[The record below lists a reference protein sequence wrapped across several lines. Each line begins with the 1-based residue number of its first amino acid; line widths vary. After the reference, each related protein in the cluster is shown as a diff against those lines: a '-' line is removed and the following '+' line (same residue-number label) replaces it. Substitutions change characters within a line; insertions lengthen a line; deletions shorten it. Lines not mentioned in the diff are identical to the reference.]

1 MSLATLHHE
10 GCAAGEGP
18 VNGEKRTR
26 RNSGEGRSCTEPWGP
41 LGSERRGIIVY
52 ASRGKGTWVHGL
64 GVSDAVTS
72 TTDTSADVSGDHS
85 GGRESGNE
93 SRSGAASRLQ
103 PRQVRVDG
111 VKRLWDARICI
122 SDHETWRELPLAA
135 ALASTPHAED
145 SEDEEGHLHHER
157 EWEAKQLP
165 LCCGRWARLV

>member
-1 MSLATLHHE
+1 MSLATLHRE

-18 VNGEKRTR
+18 VNGESAQKIQ
-26 RNSGEGRSCTEPWGP
+26 RNQGEGRSCAEPWGP
-41 LGSERRGIIVY
+41 LGSERRGIVVY
-52 ASRGKGTWVHGL
+52 ASRGKGTWVQGL
-64 GVSDAVTS
+64 GVSVAVTS
-72 TTDTSADVSGDHS
+72 TTDTSAGDQS
-85 GGRESGNE
+85 GGPESGYE
-93 SRSGAASRLQ
+93 GESGAGSQAQ

-122 SDHETWRELPLAA
+122 SDHERWRELPLAA
-135 ALASTPHAED
+135 ALASKPHPED